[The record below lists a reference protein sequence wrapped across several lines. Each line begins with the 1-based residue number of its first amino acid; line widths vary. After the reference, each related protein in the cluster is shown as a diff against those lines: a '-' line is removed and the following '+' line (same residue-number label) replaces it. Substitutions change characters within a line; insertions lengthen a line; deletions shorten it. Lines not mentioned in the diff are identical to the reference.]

1 MTGTTDYT
9 AKALL
14 NYVTGQKTM
23 PTLPSVWVGLF
34 TAVGT
39 DAGTGF
45 TEVTG
50 GSYARV
56 QVAGPLTTNGATTT
70 ASPTISIASVPSWV
84 KAGMSVY
91 DATTAQIIGT
101 VLSTAA
107 STVTLTANA
116 ASAVGSGDVLN
127 FSAWPQATGTAPSSL
142 LNGAIVQ
149 FAQATVTWGTAI
161 AWGLFDA
168 ATVGNLTYWDYL
180 GSFAWLPVTM
190 SAASPST
197 FTSPAHGY
205 SAADSFV
212 FTTEY
217 GGTAPTVTGGS
228 LSGLQTIASVAT
240 DTFTVTGLNTST
252 TGDGL
257 IRKVASQSIPSGVA
271 ASFAA
276 NTFSLSQ
283 A

>member
-149 FAQATVTWGTAI
+149 FAQATVNWGTAI

-228 LSGLQTIASVAT
+228 LSGLQTVASVAT

-276 NTFSLSQ
+276 STFSLSQ

>member
-149 FAQATVTWGTAI
+149 FAQATVNWGTAI

-276 NTFSLSQ
+276 STFSLSQ